1 MKENEKHIS
10 EALLAAMT
18 ILSAALI
25 LLAWSVG
32 STFAA
37 FFAIMS
43 MIVLKTYSFKHY
55 KKKMDKFYLIAYS
68 VAATF
73 LVIFEIITRT

>member
-1 MKENEKHIS
+1 MQEEEKRIS
-10 EALLAAMT
+10 EVTLAAMT
-18 ILSAALI
+18 VLSAALI

-43 MIVLKTYSFKHY
+43 MVVIKTYSLKHY
-55 KKKMDKFYLIAYS
+55 KRKMDRFYLIAYS
-68 VAATF
+68 FAAVLLF
-73 LVIFEIITRT
+73 VFEILIRI